1 MDYSNE
7 NRIGFDPKLFTEDT
21 LKKYFADKIKL
32 VPISYKFDNKK
43 KVKNIKYFSLAIKL
57 QVSIYQRLINLKIL
71 KKIIQIFCMYASENV
86 CWLLNIR

>member
-43 KVKNIKYFSLAIKL
+43 KVKNIKYL
-57 QVSIYQRLINLKIL
+57 QISDKITGENYISRLIKSQKFL
-71 KKIIQIFCMYASENV
+71 KK
-86 CWLLNIR
+86 